1 MAICGT
7 KTHLASIK
15 SGCFIASLY
24 PSISRLIN
32 FSRCNPCDSLSDLP
46 LIVSLVIG
54 ADSSLTLSIRIAL
67 GLGTSAPESSVSSFL
82 FLTHHP
88 SSTHTIPRT
97 YAVMGGGAISFS
109 FHRRCGI
116 YVLLIHSDIFF
127 YASNDRSMLIPFSSK
142 TEVAGRWRTQGLG
155 RKIQPGAPGAE
166 VWRFSLPTVGPDLG
180 EPKPRP
186 TFAREK
192 KQHPSLTHQVER
204 LDEKQKCK
212 AYKPKVK
219 RWLAPKS
226 QPPV

>member
-1 MAICGT
+1 MEEDGNFLLVLGAGQAGISSVPAFYPFGHNSWCGNYDFGVILSPLGARVFVVQMAICGT

-32 FSRCNPCDSLSDLP
+32 FSRSRDLDISRCNPCDSLSDLP

-54 ADSSLTLSIRIAL
+54 PDSSLTLSIRIAL
-67 GLGTSAPESSVSSFL
+67 GLGISAPESSVSSFL

-88 SSTHTIPRT
+88 SSTHTIPQA

-127 YASNDRSMLIPFSSK
+127 I
-142 TEVAGRWRTQGLG
+142 
-155 RKIQPGAPGAE
+155 
-166 VWRFSLPTVGPDLG
+166 
-180 EPKPRP
+180 RP
-186 TFAREK
+186 TIG
-192 KQHPSLTHQVER
+192 V
-204 LDEKQKCK
+204 C
-212 AYKPKVK
+212 
-219 RWLAPKS
+219 
-226 QPPV
+226 